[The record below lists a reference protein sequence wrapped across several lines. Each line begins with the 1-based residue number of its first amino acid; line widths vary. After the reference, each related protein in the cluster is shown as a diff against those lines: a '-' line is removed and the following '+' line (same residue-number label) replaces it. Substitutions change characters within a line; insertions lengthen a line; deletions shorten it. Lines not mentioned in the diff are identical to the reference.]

1 MVRGIDSTAVL
12 VSLLMHFPHSQI
24 KIIMSLDSV
33 NEYPEFYT
41 QHILNKTKEPSLR
54 EPQFVSFYIPEEGI
68 ARSID
73 TDWNYY
79 Y

>member
-1 MVRGIDSTAVL
+1 
-12 VSLLMHFPHSQI
+12 
-24 KIIMSLDSV
+24 MSLDSV